1 MDPYNSADARMPAQQ
16 PPALPPANPYAA
28 PAARIADASGADDFV
43 VASRG
48 SRLGAVLLDGL
59 VVAVP
64 AMLIAMLVPVM
75 SNGAGQPSAA
85 GMVLVM
91 LFGLGAIAFVT
102 MQLVLLYRHGQ
113 TIGKKLIGI
122 RIVRSDGKRAGLGR
136 IFLLRSFVPGL
147 IGAIPLL
154 GPIFSLV
161 DILFIFGE
169 ERRCVHDLIA
179 DTIVVN
185 A

>member
-1 MDPYNSADARMPAQQ
+1 MDPYNSADARMPVQQ

-28 PAARIADASGADDFV
+28 PAARIADAAGNDDYV
-43 VASRG
+43 KASRG
-48 SRLGAVLLDGL
+48 ARLGAVMLDGL

-64 AMLIAMLVPVM
+64 AMLIAILVPAT
-75 SNGAGQPSAA
+75 SGGTAPSTA
-85 GMVLVM
+85 GMILLM
-91 LFGLGAIAFVT
+91 LFGVGAIAFVA
-102 MQLVLLYRHGQ
+102 MQLVLLHRHGQ

-122 RIVRSDGKRAGLGR
+122 RIVRTDGTRAGLGR

-169 ERRCVHDLIA
+169 EQRCVHDMIA